1 MIFSEKTNSLHSP
14 DTKTGEGRIKE
25 EIMENTERGRKVVV
39 LSEIQTNH

>member
-1 MIFSEKTNSLHSP
+1 MIISEKKSFHSP

-25 EIMENTERGRKVVV
+25 EIMESTERGRKVVV